1 MLFLKQILPVG
12 TSKASL
18 CCDWSFLEKVMVP
31 PGVVM
36 VAQYLMWQ
44 TGYIY
49 WYIGEDIVDPILWCI
64 VSLRSEGF
72 DCNLTV

>member
-1 MLFLKQILPVG
+1 
-12 TSKASL
+12 
-18 CCDWSFLEKVMVP
+18 MVP

>member
-1 MLFLKQILPVG
+1 
-12 TSKASL
+12 
-18 CCDWSFLEKVMVP
+18 MVP

-49 WYIGEDIVDPILWCI
+49 WYIGEDIVDPILCCI